1 MSSESATSASGAEPT
16 DLPVR
21 TGSDLPE
28 PDSDVYMS
36 DSPGREPE
44 WKRRRRLDA
53 VFGSGTGRSA
63 AADCGEDHNPMTR
76 EWYDANRPP
85 HHS

>member
-1 MSSESATSASGAEPT
+1 
-16 DLPVR
+16 
-21 TGSDLPE
+21 
-28 PDSDVYMS
+28 MS